1 MFSSPQHS
9 PAMVLIPGQVKVL
22 DHEGDVSVPGLVQ
35 AQDTHSELEIRFW
48 AKGFYYPTVL
58 PCIWRIHGDERLDLP
73 GHYLFCPSHCESL
86 INLKYWIYNTMI
98 MCMELW
104 YKTKEKMMI
113 INGIF
118 IDRVVARWKSILQ
131 QTDWL
136 TGIELSNNFLFLKI

>member
-73 GHYLFCPSHCESL
+73 GHYLFCPSHCESNKSEIL
-86 INLKYWIYNTMI
+86 DLQYNDNVYGTLVQNERENDDHKWNFYRSSRSSLKVDITADW
-98 MCMELW
+98 LAHW
-104 YKTKEKMMI
+104 
-113 INGIF
+113 
-118 IDRVVARWKSILQ
+118 DRVEQ
-131 QTDWL
+131 
-136 TGIELSNNFLFLKI
+136 